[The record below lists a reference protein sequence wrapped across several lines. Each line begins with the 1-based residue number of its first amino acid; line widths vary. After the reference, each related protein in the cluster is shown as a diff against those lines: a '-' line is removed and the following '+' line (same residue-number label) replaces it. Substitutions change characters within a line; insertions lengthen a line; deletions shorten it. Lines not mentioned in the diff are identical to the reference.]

1 MTSFGICSLLKLK
14 GFSSVQVE
22 KLRQLSNKN
31 ERVRATHTENG
42 FPWMLDVV
50 AALRYDATHREQYPT
65 LDDFYPEI
73 ARCLS
78 KYVQKN

>member
-1 MTSFGICSLLKLK
+1 MLTIETMK
-14 GFSSVQVE
+14 
-22 KLRQLSNKN
+22 
-31 ERVRATHTENG
+31 NG

-50 AALRYDATHREQYPT
+50 AALRYYATHREQYPT

-78 KYVQKN
+78 KYIQNN